1 MQTETLL
8 LPGLICD
15 EIIFADQVAALS
27 NNGVRALHGYAHCR
41 TIEEMAARVLERAP
55 DRFNLCGHSMG
66 ARVALEVVRR
76 APEKVA
82 KLALLDTGVHPCRPG
97 EKEKRYAL
105 LELGRTQGMA
115 ALVDEWLPP
124 MVGEPARQDKELMT
138 RMHAMACGEGL
149 EAFEA
154 QINALLSRPE
164 VESLLPQI
172 SVPTLVGA
180 GSLDIWSPPAQHE
193 HIASLIPNSRL
204 VIFEGAGHMAP
215 MEAPDAVTDALSEW
229 IAQ

>member
-1 MQTETLL
+1 MQSETLL
-8 LPGLICD
+8 LPGLICN
-15 EIIFADQVAALS
+15 ETIFAGQVDVLGHK
-27 NNGVRALHGYAHCR
+27 GVRAMHGYAQCR
-41 TIEEMAARVLERAP
+41 TIEAMAERVLEQAP

-82 KLALLDTGVHPCRPG
+82 KLALLDTGVHTCRPG

-105 LELGRTQGMA
+105 YEVGRAQGMA

-124 MVGEPARQDKELMT
+124 MVGEPARGDRALMA

-164 VESLLPQI
+164 VESLLPQV
-172 SVPTLVGA
+172 SVPTLIGV

-193 HIASLIPNSRL
+193 HIASLIPDSRL
-204 VIFEGAGHMAP
+204 VVFEGAGHMAP
-215 MEAPDAVTDALSEW
+215 METPDAVTAALAEW
-229 IAQ
+229 IG